1 MTCANCEGWAA
12 KSLEQL
18 RRRLRNIEEHPE
30 VTPHVC
36 PNCKGTD
43 WATTEEFIKKPSA
56 EGPLKA
62 LVDYYRAKK
71 VARRVARLL
80 GKNLGDPK

>member
-12 KSLEQL
+12 RSMQQL
-18 RRRLRNIEEHPE
+18 KNRLANMQEHPE
-30 VTPHVC
+30 VQLHQC
-36 PNCKGTD
+36 PKCGMTD
-43 WATTEEFIKKPSA
+43 WATTEEFVEKPSA
-56 EGPLKA
+56 EGPLRS
-62 LVDYYRAKK
+62 LIDYYRAKK